1 MVGTFYRAASPD
13 ADPFVEEGT
22 SVRKGQPLC
31 IIEAMK
37 MMNEIEAD
45 TAGRVVSILVENG
58 NPVEYGQPLM
68 ILEVAQ
74 PEYDPSRRGCS
85 AWLEVASM
93 FKKLLVAN
101 RGTIAIRIIRA
112 CRELGIATVAVY
124 STADKDALHVRMA
137 DESVCIGPPQAE
149 ASYLNIPSIISAAT
163 TYWRRCGPSRLRLPQ
178 REWRLR
184 GGVPQVGAELR
195 RSQGASHPLDGR

>member
-1 MVGTFYRAASPD
+1 MDVRELKALLNLMAENGVVELEIEDKKGKVRLVRGAAAALDHQPSNSVPSSAAKPVAKGQRKLTAPTVDKPPPGSIELQPNQKLVESPMVGTFYRAASPD

-68 ILEVAQ
+68 IIEV
-74 PEYDPSRRGCS
+74 S
-85 AWLEVASM
+85 
-93 FKKLLVAN
+93 
-101 RGTIAIRIIRA
+101 
-112 CRELGIATVAVY
+112 
-124 STADKDALHVRMA
+124 
-137 DESVCIGPPQAE
+137 
-149 ASYLNIPSIISAAT
+149 
-163 TYWRRCGPSRLRLPQ
+163 
-178 REWRLR
+178 
-184 GGVPQVGAELR
+184 
-195 RSQGASHPLDGR
+195 